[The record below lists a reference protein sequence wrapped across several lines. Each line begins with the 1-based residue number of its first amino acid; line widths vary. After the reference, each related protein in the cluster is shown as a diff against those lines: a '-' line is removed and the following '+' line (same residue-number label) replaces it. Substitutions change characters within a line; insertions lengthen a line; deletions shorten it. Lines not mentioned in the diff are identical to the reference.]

1 MDDVEFYQHLTKII
15 NYHSDTEKNEQ
26 KNYIV
31 PDIVRIVPA
40 YGTGAIHCI
49 HRGHQQFTGA

>member
-1 MDDVEFYQHLTKII
+1 MWNFHQHLTKII

-40 YGTGAIHCI
+40 YGTGAVHCI
-49 HRGHQQFTGA
+49 HRGHQQLTGA